1 MKKRILTLAVLAS
14 ISSMAAV
21 AAESGEIDMSDPTDV
36 YTTLGLG
43 YGNKGL
49 DFSSMLLLSST
60 ETQKSGIIFDAKDIL
75 DEQDHTRNPILNKD
89 THGTSYRLRWGTI
102 NTQNGLGLTLDAVNL
117 DHPAFGRM
125 TVAQFGTLATL
136 PIGDDFIM
144 FPIVFVGGVLVEDN
158 TLDLLN
164 YTVRK
169 AEAGA
174 AEAREGAALATAGAA
189 QATAAANAL
198 PDGAQKDA
206 LLAQA
211 AELTA
216 KATYANGLAVK
227 ADEMKAAAQ
236 GQIPLATGSSEGM
249 AIASTVATGMVYA
262 RYAITD
268 NLWALGSYSYTKD
281 IQGKSWSDDATEG
294 GLQMPNQQY
303 DITIGYQL
311 TDRQNITAY
320 YGSDDSSDTD
330 DKWKVSY
337 NYAF

>member
-14 ISSMAAV
+14 MSSMAAV
-21 AAESGEIDMSDPTDV
+21 AAEEKAEIDMSDPTDV

-60 ETQKSGIIFDAKDIL
+60 ETQKSGIIFDAKDVL
-75 DEQDHTRNPILNKD
+75 DEQDHTYNPIMDKN
-89 THGTSYRLRWGTI
+89 THGTTYRLRWGTI

-144 FPIVFVGGVLVEDN
+144 FPIAFVGGVLVEDN
-158 TLDLLN
+158 TLALIDAAG
-164 YTVRK
+164 RK
-169 AEAGA
+169 TA
-174 AEAREGAALATAGAA
+174 AELKAQGELVAKMPQSTPEEIAAK
-189 QATAAANAL
+189 QQAAAELQQAIA
-198 PDGAQKDA
+198 D
-206 LLAQA
+206 AQA
-211 AELTA
+211 AAEELA
-216 KATYANGLAVK
+216 PIREAANMTSDG
-227 ADEMKAAAQ
+227 MSM
-236 GQIPLATGSSEGM
+236 SST
-249 AIASTVATGMVYA
+249 IATGMVYA

-268 NLWALGSYSYTKD
+268 KLWALGSYSYTKD
-281 IQGKSWSDDATEG
+281 IQGKSWEDSVEEG
-294 GLQMPNQQY
+294 GLQMPTQQY